1 MSLLEQFAAKAQVT
15 GDLGDKLDKDLENSQ
30 AEVHRL
36 QGGYLYLKECAQK
49 LASVAENI
57 RKDFE
62 EGKFESKDA
71 KSIHDLLLDYNRKAI
86 ECVLNFSELK
96 KSEGLAASGKMVGIK
111 ESLQLVKKHHLAA
124 TARASQITQAI
135 ESDEQPIDEQKAK
148 ESRKSR
154 SIGEHPGQSSLDERR
169 AEAMK
174 DKKEVIDLPII
185 KQEQS
190 KRVTL
195 KKKTNA

>member
-1 MSLLEQFAAKAQVT
+1 MQLIKIC
-15 GDLGDKLDKDLENSQ
+15 GICNLDDATFCIN
-30 AEVHRL
+30 
-36 QGGYLYLKECAQK
+36 
-49 LASVAENI
+49 
-57 RKDFE
+57 
-62 EGKFESKDA
+62 EGVDAIGFVFYEPSKR
-71 KSIHDLLLDYNRKAI
+71 Y
-86 ECVLNFSELK
+86 
-96 KSEGLAASGKMVGIK
+96 
-111 ESLQLVKKHHLAA
+111 
-124 TARASQITQAI
+124 
-135 ESDEQPIDEQKAK
+135 IDEQKAK